1 MSVYSHSRL
10 GTYETCPLQYKYR
23 YIDHIKK
30 DREGIEAF
38 LGKRVHETLEK
49 LYKDLKVTKA
59 NSLGDLVTYYNDAW
73 RKNWSEHIE
82 IVKKDYTA
90 DNYRR
95 LGEKCIRDYY
105 RRHFPFDQGKTI
117 GLESQIYINLDEL
130 GKYRLI
136 GYIDRLV
143 QMDDGTVE
151 IHDYK
156 SGQTLPTQDDV
167 DRDRQLALYQIGI
180 LQRWPDI
187 KSVKLVWHYL
197 AFDRDLESCR
207 TPDNLQKIKRDTIQ
221 IIDQV
226 EQAKDFPP
234 RENAICPWCDYRDIC
249 PLMKHEKK
257 LESLPVHEYLNEQ
270 GVNLVNRYAEISQKK
285 NEMVKEMDEEL
296 EKLKNAII
304 SYSKKEGIEVIH
316 GSDYKLRVKF
326 KESFKFPLKDD
337 PRRGDLE
344 KLILSANLWMEFS
357 DVNLHTLSDVL
368 QNQKL
373 PQKLHDQMLKFAERE
388 ESYRL
393 YLSKG
398 KESY

>member
-1 MSVYSHSRL
+1 MPLYSHSRL

-23 YIDHIKK
+23 YVDRIKK

-49 LYKDLKVTKA
+49 LYKDLKVTKV

-73 RKNWSEHIE
+73 RKNWNEHVE

-90 DNYRR
+90 DNYRK

-105 RRHFPFDQGKTI
+105 RRHFPFDQGKTM
-117 GLESQIYINLDEL
+117 GLESQIFIQLDEHGEYKL
-130 GKYRLI
+130 Q

-143 QMDDGTVE
+143 QKEDGSVE

-197 AFDRDLESCR
+197 AFDRDLESR
-207 TPDNLQKIKRDTIQ
+207 RSNEDLDQIRSDTIRL
-221 IIDQV
+221 IDQI

-234 RENAICPWCDYRDIC
+234 RENAVCPWCDYRDIC

-257 LESLPVHEYLNEQ
+257 LESLSVHEYLNEP
-270 GVNLVNRYAEISQKK
+270 GVNLVNHYAELSQKK
-285 NEMVKEMDEEL
+285 NQIVKELDAQL
-296 EKLKNAII
+296 DQLKQAII
-304 SYSKKEGIEVIH
+304 SYVQKEGIEMIH
-316 GSDYKLRVKF
+316 GSDYKLRVKV
-326 KESFKFPLKDD
+326 KKLLNFPLKDD
-337 PRRGDLE
+337 PRRRDFE
-344 KLILSANLWMEFS
+344 KLIKSAHLWMDFS
-357 DVNLHTLSDVL
+357 DVNMNALAEAV
-368 QNQKL
+368 QNEKL
-373 PQKLHDQMLKFAERE
+373 PEPLRHQILKFTELE
-388 ESYRL
+388 DSYRL
-393 YLSKG
+393 YLSKLRDG
-398 KESY
+398 F